1 MKILFDTNVI
11 LDVLLEREPF
21 FKASS
26 QVLGYAEL
34 NKIDGWICGTTVTTI
49 HYLLATALTRLK
61 SDEQLRC
68 LFKLCQISTINSI
81 VLEDALADSFKD
93 DEDAVIYHSA
103 VYANVAAILTRNQ
116 KDFQLSKLPF
126 YSPIEFLK
134 AIESLG

>member
-26 QVLGYAEL
+26 QVLGYSEL

-49 HYLLATALTRLK
+49 HYLLAKALTRQK
-61 SDEQLRC
+61 AEEHLRS
-68 LFKLCQISTINSI
+68 LFKIFHISTINSI
-81 VLEDALADSFKD
+81 VLDDALADNFKD
-93 DEDAVIYHSA
+93 YEDAVIYHSA
-103 VYANVAAILTRNQ
+103 VHANVAAILTRNQ
-116 KDFQLSKLPF
+116 KDFQQSKLPV